1 MKLKLLHSAPACGRR
16 CVLSLR
22 AEPCGNRA
30 ENEKSED
37 AEESKRKASGS
48 ERVTDKLRNAREK
61 ETQAESGQSRTRAT
75 VMSRPSTAQAHT
87 QEGQSDADL
96 ITPGTAGTS
105 SLLRTKHGPYCPSLI
120 ALDL

>member
-1 MKLKLLHSAPACGRR
+1 MLFCSAPACGRR

-22 AEPCGNRA
+22 AEPCGNRT

-37 AEESKRKASGS
+37 AEESERKAGGS

-61 ETQAESGQSRTRAT
+61 EKRAESGQTRTRAT
-75 VMSRPSTAQAHT
+75 VMSESRPSTAQAHT

-105 SLLRTKHGPYCPSLI
+105 CLLMTNHGP
-120 ALDL
+120 